1 MTNRG
6 FNFIFN
12 KVIQYAEIAETAVLD
27 ATDRMPQ
34 EDLAVAKK
42 SKVGLM
48 NDETVA
54 VCKTACAANG
64 SYDISASGMRTGR
77 LVCA

>member
-12 KVIQYAEIAETAVLD
+12 KVIQYAEIAKTAVLH
-27 ATDRMPQ
+27 ATDRMPRQ
-34 EDLAVAKK
+34 NLAVAKM

-54 VCKTACAANG
+54 VCKTACATNG
-64 SYDISASGMRTGR
+64 YDDISVGSVRTGR
-77 LVCA
+77 FVCA